1 MSNDRRTLLK
11 RKAHRALV
19 SAFAK
24 LLARPR
30 VTVIDVEMFWPPD
43 HDVIHFRA
51 EADNRD
57 VGWDFS
63 IPTYHWRLATDSSDE
78 FPDELYAEIKHLFRA
93 AWKEARAK
101 AVGLRAYLRFHDS
114 TSSIDLNTGREIW
127 DRDRPDYVE
136 PERKPFDK
144 KGRSTKKS
152 PRNVELVRRGDP
164 LSKIKKAYGVSE
176 DPVPMPF
183 AEKSQYSWPEQGIR
197 MEIEKG
203 KLLWQYDVDGF
214 MSVGFDRDDRVRS
227 IGRLPANQLLPPDRP
242 SGVRIRWGASS
253 LSECCG
259 TSRLGSKCVAPDA
272 GDVGGNDVHEFFV
285 PRLVR

>member
-57 VGWDFS
+57 VDWDFS
-63 IPTYHWRLATDSSDE
+63 IPTNHWRLATDSSDE

-203 KLLWQYDVDGF
+203 KLLFVVYFDPFPDCICGIWIGAHAWEVDEILGRARAESFSSTGRLWQYDVDGF
-214 MSVGFDRDDRVRS
+214 LSVGFDRDDRVRS
-227 IGRLPANQLLPPDRP
+227 IGR
-242 SGVRIRWGASS
+242 
-253 LSECCG
+253 
-259 TSRLGSKCVAPDA
+259 
-272 GDVGGNDVHEFFV
+272 
-285 PRLVR
+285 